1 MPKTIPKTTFDDIY
15 KGLNKEQKQAVD
27 AIEGPVMVIAGPGT
41 GKTSILTLRIA
52 NIVRKTDT
60 SPDTILALTFTESGM
75 NQMRRKLV
83 EIIGTAA
90 YKVKISTFHGFCNDV
105 IKEYPERFPRII
117 GSTAITEID
126 QIAIMEKIIDG
137 EGEEKGSAKSPK
149 IELLKPFGDPLFYVR
164 PALGEIRK
172 LKREAI
178 SPADFKEGIAAQE
191 KDFEN
196 EPEKIH
202 VKGAHKGKMKGEF
215 VKLQGQIE
223 KNKEL
228 HKLYE
233 AYEKALVEGKFY
245 DFEDMIVEVVKIL
258 KKDSDLLLILQE
270 TYQYILADEH
280 QDANNAQNAI
290 IELLSNFHE
299 NPNLFIVGDEKQAI
313 FRFQGASL
321 ENFLYFKKLYPKAVL
336 INLEKNYR
344 STQHI
349 LDASYSLISN
359 NTSGVEHVR
368 LKSSS
373 EALSKNS
380 PKKDIGPIL
389 IHEFVNADSEHDFV
403 AKDIQNKIGTGE
415 KLEEIAVLYRNNDDA
430 FAIGYALEKAGIAY
444 RVESDADILKNEE
457 IRKLLIIFEAVND
470 LANEE
475 FLAKVFFIDF
485 FEIEPLDVFK
495 ALDAARKEKKR
506 LYEIA
511 GGLMG
516 GPAATQFR
524 ELSKKLSSWAS
535 LAHNKPFVEVFEII
549 IRESGFLAHA
559 LKSDNSFEKLATLQT
574 FFTQVRE
581 LAGAKKQ
588 YYLKDFITHL
598 ERVREHGINTKT
610 HSANFKAGV
619 RLMTA
624 HRSKGLEFDY
634 VYIIG
639 AYDGHWGNKSTRNFF
654 HIPQTAGA
662 SSAGID
668 DERRL
673 FYVAL
678 TRARKGVAISYA
690 KEGNEGREQLP
701 AQFIGEIDE
710 KLKKFEGHSE
720 RVKIQDH
727 FVTSHKSDKK
737 AGQKTQENQKGEKA
751 DQKMSPENKRYL
763 QELFLEQGLS
773 VTALNNYLRCPWD
786 YFFVNLI
793 RVPKAQ
799 SKHQMYGTA
808 VHETLKTFFD
818 KYRVEEDMKKDELL
832 HLFEFNLNKLPLA
845 PGDFTDTLKKGKKT
859 LGAYFDTYKGSWPR
873 NLLTEF
879 SIKGVHLES
888 SADSTKGTDSKSSF
902 GTLLLKG
909 NLDKIEFI
917 NEKEVNVVDYKT
929 GKSAKKEKLEDYHR
943 QIIFYKLLLDLDEK
957 KKYQMKTGELDFVEP
972 DDKGKFKKIK
982 YEVTDAEVQE
992 LIKLIQEKAKEIY
1005 NLEFWNKTCD
1015 DKTCEYCRLSKSIV
1029 KR

>member
-1 MPKTIPKTTFDDIY
+1 MPKTTPKSTFDDLY

-52 NIVRKTDT
+52 NIIQKTDT
-60 SPDTILALTFTESGM
+60 SPDSILALTFTESGVHS
-75 NQMRRKLV
+75 MRRKLV

-126 QIAIMEKIIDG
+126 QIAIMEKIIDDS
-137 EGEEKGSAKSPK
+137 KL
-149 IELLKPFGDPLFYVR
+149 ELLKPFGDPLFYVR
-164 PALGEIRK
+164 PVLGEIRK

-178 SPADFKEGIAAQE
+178 SPADFKKGIAQQE

-202 VKGAHKGKMKGEF
+202 TKGAHKGKMKGEF

-245 DFEDMIVEVVKIL
+245 DFEDMIVEVVKTL

-280 QDANNAQNAI
+280 QDANNAQNTI

-299 NPNLFIVGDEKQAI
+299 SPNLFIVGDEKQAV

-321 ENFLYFKKLYPKAVL
+321 ENFLYFKKLYSNAVI
-336 INLEKNYR
+336 INLKKNYR

-349 LDASYSLISN
+349 LDASHSLISN
-359 NTSGVEHVR
+359 NSSGAEHVR
-368 LKSSS
+368 LISGSGDSSKSSKIS
-373 EALSKNS
+373 SQ
-380 PKKDIGPIL
+380 KDVAPISV
-389 IHEFVNADSEHDFV
+389 HEFVNSDSEHDFV
-403 AKDIQNKIGTGE
+403 AKEIQKKIAAGE
-415 KLEEIAVLYRNNDDA
+415 KPEEIAVLYRNNDDA

-457 IRKLLIIFEAVND
+457 IRKLLTIFEAVND

-475 FLAKVFFIDF
+475 FLAQVFFIDF
-485 FEIEPLDVFK
+485 LELKPLDVYK
-495 ALDAARKEKKR
+495 ALDSARKEKRR

-511 GGLMG
+511 GRDF
-516 GPAATQFR
+516 P
-524 ELSKKLSSWAS
+524 EISKKLSSWAS
-535 LAHNKPFVEVFEII
+535 LAHNKPFVEVFEVIVS
-549 IRESGFLAHA
+549 ESGFLTYA
-559 LKSDNSFEKLATLQT
+559 LKSENSFDRLATLQT

-581 LAGAKKQ
+581 LAGARKE
-588 YYLKDFITHL
+588 YYLKDFIVHL
-598 ERVREHGINTKT
+598 ARVREHGINTKT
-610 HSANFKAGV
+610 NSVNFKSGV
-619 RLMTA
+619 RLITA

-639 AYDGHWGNKSTRNFF
+639 GYDGHWGNKSSRNYF

-662 SSAGID
+662 SSGGID

-678 TRARKGVAISYA
+678 TRARKAVAISYA
-690 KEGNEGREQLP
+690 REGNEGREQLP
-701 AQFIGEIDE
+701 AQFISEIDE
-710 KLKKFEGHSE
+710 KLKKFDIHGE
-720 RVKIQDH
+720 RVKIEER
-727 FVTSHKSDKK
+727 FL
-737 AGQKTQENQKGEKA
+737 GGERSGRKNS
-751 DQKMSPENKRYL
+751 QMSPDNKKYL
-763 QELFLEQGLS
+763 QDLFLEQGLS
-773 VTALNNYLRCPWD
+773 ITHLNNYLRCPWE

-793 RVPKAQ
+793 RIPKAQ

-818 KYRVEEDMKKDELL
+818 KYRVEEDMKKPELL
-832 HLFEFNLNKLPLA
+832 KLFEFNLNKLPLS
-845 PGDFTDTLKKGKKT
+845 PSDFIDTLAKGKKS
-859 LGAYFDTYKGSWPR
+859 LGAYFDAYAGSWPR

-879 SIKGVHLES
+879 SVKGVHLES
-888 SADSTKGTDSKSSF
+888 AANKRDSF
-902 GTLLLKG
+902 GVLLLKG
-909 NLDKIEFI
+909 NLDKIEFL
-917 NEKEVNVVDYKT
+917 NESEVNVVDYKT
-929 GKSAKKEKLEDYHR
+929 GKNTKKDKLEDYHR

-957 KKYQMKTGELDFVEP
+957 KKYQMKSGVLDFIEP
-972 DDKGKFKKIK
+972 DDKGKFKKIT
-982 YEVTDAEVQE
+982 YEVTDKEVQE
-992 LIKLIQEKAKEIY
+992 LIKLIQEKAKEIH
-1005 NLEFWNKTCD
+1005 NLEFWNKKCD
-1015 DKTCEYCRLSKSIV
+1015 DKECEYCRLSKSLTHP
-1029 KR
+1029 